1 MAIVKTLA
9 KGQIVIPAH
18 LRKKY
23 NIKQGS
29 ELQIFEYERV
39 IYLVPPVDNPVK
51 TACGS
56 LPRAPSLSKELLK
69 ERARDFHP

>member
-18 LRKKY
+18 FRKKY

-29 ELQIFEYERV
+29 ELQIFEYGRV
-39 IYLVPPVDNPVK
+39 IYLVPPVENPVK

-56 LPRAPSLSKELLK
+56 LPKAPSLSKELLK
-69 ERARDFHP
+69 ERVRDFHP